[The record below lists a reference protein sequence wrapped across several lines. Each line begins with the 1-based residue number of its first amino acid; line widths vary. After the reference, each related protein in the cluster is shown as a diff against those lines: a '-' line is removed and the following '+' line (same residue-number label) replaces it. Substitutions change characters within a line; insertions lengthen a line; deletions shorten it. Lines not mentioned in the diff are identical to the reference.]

1 MLKRKRVVTACRPRV
16 SLDSIV
22 RPRLALCGQ
31 ECRRPARVSVA
42 VRCPAS
48 PSSPAASSESS
59 GGDEPAAAN
68 VMSCG
73 RVNVVLKYSVLL
85 TEEEGIYWFT
95 EHRKASGIKEA
106 KAKGFHGRIAC
117 SR

>member
-22 RPRLALCGQ
+22 RPRLALQLGVLDECGQ

-85 TEEEGIYWFT
+85 TEEEGI
-95 EHRKASGIKEA
+95 
-106 KAKGFHGRIAC
+106 
-117 SR
+117 